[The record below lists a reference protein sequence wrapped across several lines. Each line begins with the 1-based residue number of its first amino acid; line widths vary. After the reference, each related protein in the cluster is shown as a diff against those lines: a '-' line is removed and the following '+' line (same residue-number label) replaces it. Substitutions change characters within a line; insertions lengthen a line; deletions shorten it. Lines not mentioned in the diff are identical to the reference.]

1 MRKTNFNDWYL
12 KKDTPIWIT
21 ADFESKNQPLES
33 ANEDDSMA
41 KFFVNK
47 KVANG
52 YNIVKNSDYGILTL
66 KKEGCRK

>member
-1 MRKTNFNDWYL
+1 MRKTKFNDWYL

-33 ANEDDSMA
+33 ANEDDPMA

-47 KVANG
+47 KVA
-52 YNIVKNSDYGILTL
+52 
-66 KKEGCRK
+66 